1 MSGVKSPRGEQPGR
15 VGAGWE
21 TELVLGGEVVC
32 DQDDEPTTAGPDF
45 NVPIPYR
52 ANRATRRAA
61 AREAR
66 RTTSA
71 PSGTPR
77 GRQTGSSG
85 FNGREAQR

>member
-15 VGAGWE
+15 PGARWE

-52 ANRATRRAA
+52 PNRATRRAG
-61 AREAR
+61 ARKAR
-66 RTTSA
+66 RTA
-71 PSGTPR
+71 
-77 GRQTGSSG
+77 
-85 FNGREAQR
+85 